1 MARLGSG
8 KLEKSGGIT
17 PTERHLARLCERTF
31 LHLWRYPNLY
41 RDQGGGKELCDVLIV
56 FARDIIVFS
65 DKSCAYPDT
74 GDPVRDWARW
84 FKRSIGASARQVYGA
99 ERWIRH
105 HPGRIFLDPAC
116 ERRLQLCLPPSDKM
130 RVHRVVVARGA
141 GKRCSAFFG
150 GDTGSLMVR
159 SDLVGDSHINPQAGL
174 FGIFRIGQLDPNKG
188 YVHVFDDENLDIV
201 LSELDTVADF
211 VGYLWRK
218 EAFLCSGRVVLAT
231 GEEDLLAHYLTHT
244 NDDGEHDFVV
254 PAEADVVNF
263 DHLYKGMPKDAQYLA
278 TKSADKI
285 SYLID
290 NLIEHVSRSATD
302 RTLIAGNE
310 FPVRDYERALRV
322 LAAENRLT
330 RRHLARAILDLLS
343 SSRASG
349 RPKSRCVV
357 SAEKSG
363 TGYCLLVCPC
373 PQGRDYEQHRRWR
386 SGVLAAYCKALKSR
400 FPDLQH
406 IVGYA
411 TEPVDGERRS
421 EDLVYVDATNWTE
434 EDAKTART
442 IQREEGL
449 LVAPKV
455 THVHESEYPASSG
468 PEVSDS
474 PQV

>member
-1 MARLGSG
+1 MER
-8 KLEKSGGIT
+8 SGGTT

-31 LHLWRYPNLY
+31 LRLWSYPNLY
-41 RDQGGGKELCDVLIV
+41 RDQGGGKELCDILIA
-56 FARDIIVFS
+56 FDRDIIVFS

-84 FKRSIGASARQVYGA
+84 FKRSIRASARQVYGA

-116 ERRLQLCLPPSDKM
+116 ERRLQLRLPSSDEI
-130 RVHRVVVARGA
+130 RIHRVVVARGA
-141 GKRCSAFFG
+141 GARCSAFFG

-159 SDLVGDSHINPQAGL
+159 SDLVGDSHINPSAGL
-174 FGIFRIGQLDPNKG
+174 FGIFRVGQLNPDKG

-211 VGYLWRK
+211 IRYLRRK

-254 PAEADVVNF
+254 PSEAEVVEF
-263 DHLYKGMPKDAQYLA
+263 DHLYKGMREDTQYVA
-278 TKSADKI
+278 KKSADKI

-290 NLIEHVSRSATD
+290 NLIEHVSGRATD
-302 RTLIAGNE
+302 RNLIVGNDVP
-310 FPVRDYERALRV
+310 FRNYEIALRM
-322 LAAENRLT
+322 LAAGNRLT

-343 SSRASG
+343 SSRGSR
-349 RPKSRCVV
+349 RPKIRFVV

-363 TGYCLLVCPC
+363 TGYCLLVCPW
-373 PQGRDYEQHRRWR
+373 PQSRDDEHHRRSR
-386 SGVLAAYCKALKSR
+386 SALLATCCNELKNR
-400 FPDLQH
+400 YPELQH

-411 TEPVDGERRS
+411 TEPVDGERHS
-421 EDLVYVDATNWTE
+421 EDLVYVDATNRTE
-434 EDAKTART
+434 EDAQTART
-442 IQREEGL
+442 IQRERGL
-449 LVAPKV
+449 LVSSTV
-455 THVHESEYPASSG
+455 THVHESEYPVSSG

-474 PQV
+474 TQV